1 MATGSPGLRL
11 GSRAMTQRMDGDRR
25 GLGSPV
31 TPHALVFACNSIVPG
46 VDGLPL
52 PSISPSVWM
61 PAWRGSR

>member
-1 MATGSPGLRL
+1 
-11 GSRAMTQRMDGDRR
+11 MTQRMDGDRR

-31 TPHALVFACNSIVPG
+31 TPHALIFACNSIVPG

-61 PAWRGSR
+61 PAWSGSR